1 MTSPS
6 IDTGTSH
13 LLADLDS
20 GILTL
25 TLNRP
30 EARNALNAELAA
42 ELLAYLRQAA
52 TDDDIRAVVIT
63 ATGDLFSAGGDLST
77 VGNSSPLELR
87 SFINDGIRQVI
98 SQIQTMNKPVLAA
111 LNGPVAGAGIGL
123 ALACDI
129 VVANDSAAIVIAF
142 GKIGLI
148 PDAGIMQQLVQNVG
162 LLRAKEIVLG
172 CEPITAERAAE
183 MGLYNLVVPEEQFD
197 SAVAGWAERLANGPT
212 LAMGMAKNILREA
225 ARMSFDSF
233 MDLEANSQA
242 LVKTS
247 EDHAEG
253 VTAFLEKRNPTFSGR

>member
-1 MTSPS
+1 MSTV
-6 IDTGTSH
+6 IANQNDNI
-13 LLADLDS
+13 LMLAM
-20 GILTL
+20 
-25 TLNRP
+25 NRP
-30 EARNALNAELAA
+30 EARNALDAELAA

-52 TDDDIRAVVIT
+52 GDDEIRAVVLT
-63 ATGDLFSAGGDLST
+63 ATGDIFSAGGDLST
-77 VGNSSPLELR
+77 VGGATPLELR
-87 SFINDGIRQVI
+87 SFINDGVRQVI

-129 VVANDSAAIVIAF
+129 VVARESAAMVIAF

-172 CEPITAERAAE
+172 CEPIDAERAAE
-183 MGLYNLVVPEEQFD
+183 MGLYNLVVPEAQFD

-247 EDHAEG
+247 EDHIEG
-253 VTAFLEKRNPTFSGR
+253 VAAFQEKRTPKFNGR